1 MTETYTY
8 TETRERCLITG
19 AAGSIGCHVL
29 MHFLHNTDWD
39 IVTLDSYRH
48 KGILDRIDVML
59 DAHPEFRSRVTCFY
73 HDFNAPVSEILA
85 GRIGHIDRIIN
96 IASLS
101 DVHDSIVNPV
111 PFVTNNVNLILNV
124 LEYARRFP
132 ELMAFMQLSSD
143 EVYGPTDGKSFH
155 KEWDP
160 IVPSN
165 PYSASKAAQ
174 EAIAISYWRTYNV
187 PLIIVNLM
195 NNFGEMQSPAKF
207 PAIVQRKL
215 RAGET
220 ITVHASAGHIGSRF
234 YIHSRNSAD
243 AFLHILTKCPPPW
256 MHEEGQMDKPDRYNI
271 VGDKQ
276 ISNVELVELIAKCL
290 DKPADY
296 VIEDSK
302 VTRPGHDAHYGLD
315 GEKLAHAGWKS
326 PVSLEDSMEHV
337 VSWYEEN
344 PEWLNPK

>member
-1 MTETYTY
+1 MTET
-8 TETRERCLITG
+8 LLLTG
-19 AAGSIGCHVL
+19 AGGSIGCHTL
-29 MHFLHNTDWD
+29 MHVLANTDWNVVS
-39 IVTLDSYRH
+39 IDSFRH
-48 KGILDRIDVML
+48 KGVTDRVEVML
-59 DAHPEFRSRVTCFY
+59 QAHPEYRQRVKVYT
-73 HDFNAPVSEILA
+73 HDLAAPISDLLADKIGPVDHIVSM
-85 GRIGHIDRIIN
+85 
-96 IASLS
+96 ASLS

-111 PFVTNNVNLILNV
+111 PFVTNNVALVLNV
-124 LEYARRFP
+124 LEYARKVQPKTF
-132 ELMAFMQLSSD
+132 LQISSD
-143 EVYGPTDGKSFH
+143 EVYGPTDGESLH
-155 KEWDP
+155 REWDP

-215 RAGET
+215 RAGEQ

-243 AFLHILTKCPPPW
+243 AFLFLLRDAPKPHI
-256 MHEEGQMDKPDRYNI
+256 HVEGTVDKPDRYNI

-276 ISNVELVELIAKCL
+276 ITNVELVEMIARYSNRK
-290 DKPADY
+290 ADY

-315 GEKLAHAGWKS
+315 GSKLHALGWRS
-326 PVSLEDSMEHV
+326 PMSLENSMANTV
-337 VSWYEEN
+337 TWYEEN
-344 PEWLNPK
+344 PEWLVK

>member
-1 MTETYTY
+1 MSEK
-8 TETRERCLITG
+8 LLLTG
-19 AAGSIGCHVL
+19 AGGSIGCHVL
-29 MHFLHNTDWD
+29 MHLLHNTDWQ
-39 IVTLDSYRH
+39 IVCIDSFRH
-48 KGILDRIDVML
+48 KGLTDRIRVMIQ
-59 DAHPEFRSRVTCFY
+59 AHPEFAPRIKLHT
-73 HDFNAPVSEILA
+73 HDLAAPISGLLA
-85 GRIGHIDRIIN
+85 RKIGPVDYIMN
-96 IASLS
+96 VASLS

-111 PFVTNNVNLILNV
+111 PFVKNNVDLTLNM
-124 LEYARRFP
+124 LEFARSQ
-132 ELMAFMQLSSD
+132 EHLKAFMQLSSD

-155 KEWDP
+155 KEWDA

-174 EAIAISYWRTYNV
+174 EAIAISYWRTYAV

-220 ITVHASAGHIGSRF
+220 VTVHASVGHIGSRF

-243 AFLHILTKCPPPW
+243 AFLHLLRHKAPHI
-256 MHEEGQMDKPDRYNI
+256 HVEGTMDKPDRYNI

-276 ISNVELVELIAKCL
+276 ITNVELVEMIAKAL
-290 DKPADY
+290 DLKADY

-315 GEKLAHAGWKS
+315 GEKLAATGWKS
-326 PVSLEDSMEHV
+326 PVSLEDSMTAV
-337 VSWYEEN
+337 VRWYEEN
-344 PEWLNPK
+344 PEWLDPK

>member
-1 MTETYTY
+1 MTS
-8 TETRERCLITG
+8 RVLITG

-29 MHFLHNTDWD
+29 MHFLHNTDWGF
-39 IVTLDSYRH
+39 ITLDSYRH
-48 KGILDRIDVML
+48 KGLLDRIDVML
-59 DAHPEFRSRVTCFY
+59 EAHPEFRSRVSCMY
-73 HDFNAPVSEILA
+73 HDFNAPISDILA
-85 GRIGHIDRIIN
+85 KKIGHIDQIIN

-111 PFVTNNVNLILNV
+111 PFITNNVNLICNV

-132 ELMAFMQLSSD
+132 GLLRFLHLSSD
-143 EVYGPTDGKSFH
+143 EVYGPTDCKSFH

-174 EAIAISYWRTYNV
+174 EAIAISYWRTYNI
-187 PLIIVNLM
+187 PLVIVNLM

-220 ITVHASAGHIGSRF
+220 ITVHSSAGHVGSRF

-243 AFLHILTKCPPPW
+243 AFLHILRHKTPH
-256 MHEEGQMDKPDRYNI
+256 MHVEGTVDKPDRYNI

-276 ISNVELVELIAKCL
+276 ISNVELVEMIAKVL
-290 DKPADY
+290 DVTPDY

-315 GEKLAHAGWKS
+315 GEKLAGIGWTS
-326 PVSLEDSMEHV
+326 PVSLEDSMAEV
-337 VSWYEEN
+337 VKWYEEH
-344 PEWLNPK
+344 PEWLIAK

>member
-1 MTETYTY
+1 MTKT
-8 TETRERCLITG
+8 LLLTG
-19 AAGSIGCHVL
+19 VGGSIGCHTL
-29 MHFLHNTDWD
+29 MHLLHNTDWN
-39 IVTLDSYRH
+39 IVGLDSFRH
-48 KGILDRIDVML
+48 KGLTDRAAVML
-59 DAHPEFRSRVTCFY
+59 DAHPEYAERVRIY
-73 HDFNAPVSEILA
+73 PHDITSPLSDMLINK
-85 GRIGHIDRIIN
+85 IGPIDYIVAM
-96 IASLS
+96 ASLS

-111 PFVTNNVNLILNV
+111 PFVQNNVNVALAM
-124 LEYARRFP
+124 LEYARIAKPERF
-132 ELMAFMQLSSD
+132 LLISSD
-143 EVYGPTDGKSFH
+143 EVYGPTSGEGQYH

-174 EAIAISYWRTYNV
+174 EAIAISYWRTYGV

-215 RAGET
+215 RAGEQ
-220 ITVHASAGHIGSRF
+220 ITVHASAGSVGSRF

-243 AFLHILTKCPPPW
+243 AFLHILDRLPAPHI
-256 MHEEGQMDKPDRYNI
+256 HEEGTVDKPDRYNI

-276 ISNVELVELIAKCL
+276 ITNVELVEMIAADMGVK
-290 DKPADY
+290 ADY

-315 GEKLAHAGWKS
+315 GDKLHGLGWAS
-326 PVSLEDSMEHV
+326 PMSLEDSMKNV
-337 VSWYEEN
+337 VQWYEEH
-344 PEWLNPK
+344 PEWLKAK

>member
-1 MTETYTY
+1 MTE
-8 TETRERCLITG
+8 RLLLTG
-19 AAGSIGCHVL
+19 AGGSIGCHTL
-29 MHFLHNTDWD
+29 MHLLHNTDWEV
-39 IVTLDSYRH
+39 ICIDSFRH
-48 KGILDRIDVML
+48 KGLTDRVKVML
-59 DAHPEFRSRVTCFY
+59 DAHPEFAERVIVYT
-73 HDFNAPVSEILA
+73 HDLAAPISDLL
-85 GRIGHIDRIIN
+85 RRKIGPVNYIIN
-96 IASLS
+96 MGSLS

-111 PFVTNNVNLILNV
+111 PFVMNNVALVLNV
-124 LEYARRFP
+124 LEFAR
-132 ELMAFMQLSSD
+132 EQSHYLKAFMQISSD
-143 EVYGPTDGKSFH
+143 EVYGPTDGESFH

-174 EAIAISYWRTYNV
+174 EAIAISYWRTYNI

-220 ITVHASAGHIGSRF
+220 VTVHSSAGHVGSRF

-243 AFLHILTKCPPPW
+243 AFLHILTECPPPW
-256 MHEEGQMDKPDRYNI
+256 LHEEGQVDKPDRYNI

-276 ISNVELVELIAKCL
+276 ITNVELVEMIAKAL
-290 DKPADY
+290 DVEPDY

-315 GEKLAHAGWKS
+315 GAKLARTGWKS
-326 PVSLEDSMEHV
+326 PVSLEESMKNV
-337 VSWYEEN
+337 VEWYERN